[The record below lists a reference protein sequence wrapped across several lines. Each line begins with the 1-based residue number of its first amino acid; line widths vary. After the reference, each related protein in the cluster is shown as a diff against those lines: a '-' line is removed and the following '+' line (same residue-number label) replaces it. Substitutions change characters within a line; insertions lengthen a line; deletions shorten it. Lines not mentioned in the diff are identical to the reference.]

1 MIGFRLFSQ
10 NAIVEKPSIQ
20 IKFSVRKSETYLYR
34 PRFHRDRVEKVPCWF
49 HKDELHD
56 LHEAIDIDHIY
67 PFELH
72 PPKNFV
78 THFATKSN
86 RVTYVI

>member
-1 MIGFRLFSQ
+1 M
-10 NAIVEKPSIQ
+10 
-20 IKFSVRKSETYLYR
+20 
-34 PRFHRDRVEKVPCWF
+34 VPCWF

-78 THFATKSN
+78 TYFCDEIQQRHLCHISF
-86 RVTYVI
+86 VT